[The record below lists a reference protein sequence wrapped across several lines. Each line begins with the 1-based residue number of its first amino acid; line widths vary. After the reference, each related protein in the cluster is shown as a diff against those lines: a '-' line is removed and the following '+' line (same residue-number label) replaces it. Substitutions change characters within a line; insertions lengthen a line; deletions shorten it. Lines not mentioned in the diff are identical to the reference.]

1 MKYLLDTNICIY
13 VINNRPP
20 QVIARFREKAL
31 SSVAVSALTVSE
43 LAFGAAKSGSQ
54 RNLETLEK
62 FLAPVD
68 ILPFDEACAWQYG
81 QVRAHLSRIGTPIGS
96 IDQLIAAHALALDA
110 VLVTNNVREFQR
122 VPSLRIENWAEPS
135 S

>member
-1 MKYLLDTNICIY
+1 MKYMLDTNICIY

-20 QVIARFREKAL
+20 QVIASFREKAL

-96 IDQLIAAHALALDA
+96 IDELIAAHALALDA

-122 VPSLRIENWAEPS
+122 VPGLRIENWAEPS

>member
-20 QVIARFREKAL
+20 QVLARFREQAL

-54 RNLETLEK
+54 RNLATLEK

-81 QVRAHLSRIGTPIGS
+81 RLRAHLSRIGTPIGS

-110 VLVTNNVREFQR
+110 VLVTNNVREFQP
-122 VPSLRIENWAEPS
+122 VPGLRIENWAETS